1 MSNQESM
8 FADQEQQPESG
19 QQSYKPQGVNADS
32 LHQASK
38 QEPLQA
44 PSQQGEY
51 QEGYAGNNTDP
62 REQPQWQG
70 GYAEPGSQQ
79 WNAGKIYPQSRP
91 PRRRRARWGW
101 IIVAV
106 LVFIFAFGG
115 MISYGVSSAFNAM
128 PHSSA
133 SFVTQAPRT
142 FIVNNARPTLDV
154 NVNAATVHI
163 HTGSGTSVTVEA
175 STPSDQPVES
185 TQQGN
190 TINVQEQ
197 GRSGLPMGDKNANV
211 DITAPAGTDIQLKA
225 GAGEIDI
232 NGINGQVNVN
242 TGAGAI
248 NVNQSTLSGQSSLHT
263 GVGAIKFNGSLDP
276 TGSYRMD
283 TGVGS
288 VDVTLP
294 ANAAFDLTGDS
305 NISNDFGSRTV
316 GNASQPS
323 LDLHSGL
330 GKVSLHKGA

>member
-19 QQSYKPQGVNADS
+19 QRSYKPQGVNADS

-91 PRRRRARWGW
+91 PRRRRVRWGW

-133 SFVTQAPRT
+133 PLVSQPPQTFVIP
-142 FIVNNARPTLDV
+142 VDARPTLDV

-163 HTGSGTSVTVEA
+163 HTGSGTRVTVEA

-225 GAGEIDI
+225 GAGE
-232 NGINGQVNVN
+232 
-242 TGAGAI
+242 I

-305 NISNDFGSRTV
+305 NISNDFGSSTV
-316 GNASQPS
+316 GNAPQPS
-323 LDLHSGL
+323 FDLHSGV